1 MLNILIANKS
11 WSAIGWMKAF
21 VLIELIHLAVV
32 LFLESCVQMGFFN
45 RPIDAR
51 SSYYSERGIYLD
63 YMLGAIINPLLEN
76 IFLCLP
82 AKYFIKLEWPNWII
96 YIIASAP
103 LAITHWYTVSWMSF
117 FASWPFFGI
126 SLYYFKKVS
135 LSENS
140 FSRGFVFSYLIHAAN
155 NTIFLSFRE

>member
-63 YMLGAIINPLLEN
+63 YMVGGIINPFFEN

-82 AKYFIKLEWPNWII
+82 AKYFLKFEWPNWVFCVA
-96 YIIASAP
+96 ASAP
-103 LAITHWYTVSWMSF
+103 LAITHWHTVSWMSF
-117 FASWPFFGI
+117 AASWPFFGI
-126 SLYYFKKVS
+126 SLFYFKKVS
-135 LSENS
+135 LSEGS
-140 FSRGFVFSYLIHAAN
+140 FARGFVFSYLIHAGN
-155 NTIFLSFRE
+155 NIVFLSFRE